1 MLPAL
6 VLSSALIC
14 ATVPVI
20 VTDELPLLLTLAPL
34 EPAVMFRVPWVTESV
49 TDTELE
55 PASTSLIES
64 PVFFRLRL
72 VCSVAL

>member
-1 MLPAL
+1 M
-6 VLSSALIC
+6 LSSALIC
-14 ATVPVI
+14 ATVPMI
-20 VTDELPLLLTLAPL
+20 VTDEVPLLLTVAPL
-34 EPAVMFRVPWVTESV
+34 VPAATFSAPSV
-49 TDTELE
+49 TDSVADTELE

>member
-1 MLPAL
+1 M
-6 VLSSALIC
+6 VSSALIC

-34 EPAVMFRVPWVTESV
+34 EPAVTFRVPWVTESV
-49 TDTELE
+49 TDIEP
-55 PASTSLIES
+55 PASTSPIES